1 MGVCK
6 YCGARIIRLSATKCK
21 KCFDEVFRYT
31 ESYTWFRFTEMCKE
45 DYFHELISMAV
56 TPTMQKHFDLESG
69 GRLNSL
75 ELNVDETVLLAIK
88 NVSYVKEALLKDSS
102 IGRIKSDTGCLVL
115 TNKRLVYLGRILRI
129 NKEYVSILS
138 IEEHN
143 ELGIKIP
150 QNFNLENRT
159 VKLYQ
164 YFSPCVE
171 EIYYIQKVWEYV
183 VAGRNI
189 LEGMEKHETSG
200 CHNRYRVKKQ
210 ASIREVRKN
219 SKDEKEAV

>member
-1 MGVCK
+1 
-6 YCGARIIRLSATKCK
+6 
-21 KCFDEVFRYT
+21 
-31 ESYTWFRFTEMCKE
+31 MCKE